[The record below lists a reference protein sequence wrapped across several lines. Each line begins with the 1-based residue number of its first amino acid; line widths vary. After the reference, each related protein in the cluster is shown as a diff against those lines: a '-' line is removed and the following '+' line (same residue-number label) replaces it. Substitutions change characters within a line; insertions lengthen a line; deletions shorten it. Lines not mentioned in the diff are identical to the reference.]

1 MTRSG
6 KFRAARKTAK
16 RSRSEAKPSEA
27 WAPAKAGR
35 RAKAI
40 GWALVALLCVLIAG
54 CGHYGPPV
62 HPDTGTAAD
71 EGDHDDHKHD
81 SKPSMKER
89 SDAP

>member
-1 MTRSG
+1 MTRAG

-16 RSRSEAKPSEA
+16 RSRSEANPSEA

-40 GWALVALLCVLIAG
+40 GRALFTLVCALLAA

-62 HPDTGTAAD
+62 HPGTGTAAD
-71 EGDHDDHKHD
+71 EGDRKHG
-81 SKPSMKER
+81 SQPSMKEPR
-89 SDAP
+89 DAPAP